1 MPIKDLK
8 FSPAKRLQLAEIDLT
23 LLTTVMVLLLFS
35 IFFIYTASSI
45 RAERLYEDSAFF
57 LKRQFVR
64 VLIALVVM
72 FCLIRVDYHRVL
84 LYSPPAYW
92 LALALLVFLL
102 FAPESWMIRGS
113 RRWIML
119 GPLQFQPSDFAKYA
133 LIFYLAGNL
142 TKPELDPENFVDGLL
157 PQLILIGAVVLSV
170 ALEPDFG
177 TALSIATIAFIMLF
191 IAGAKLGHLFLLLF
205 GAALTAVS
213 MLWRVAYQRGRVES
227 FLASMFGDA
236 EPAWQ
241 VRQSLISLGNGGLFG
256 VGLGQSKQKLLFLPD
271 PFTDFIMAIIG
282 EELGLIG
289 TLAVVLMFFIIIWRG
304 FHIAHRATDRAGKL
318 AAIGITSAIGLYAL
332 VNAGVVTH
340 TLPTTGIPL
349 PFISYGGSALMMN
362 LFGIGVLLNIS
373 QFTGN
378 RTANKNRVNMIP
390 VAGVKWFKERQ
401 RAKG

>member
-1 MPIKDLK
+1 MSIKDLK
-8 FSPAKRLQLAEIDLT
+8 SSPAKRLQLAEIDLT

-119 GPLQFQPSDFAKYA
+119 GAMQFQPSDFAKYA
-133 LIFYLAGNL
+133 LIFYLACNL
-142 TKPELDPENFVDGLL
+142 TKPDLDPENFVDGLL
-157 PQLILIGAVVLSV
+157 PQLILIGAVVLGV
-170 ALEPDFG
+170 ALEPDLG

-191 IAGAKLGHLFLLLF
+191 IAGAKLGHLFFLLF

-304 FHIAHRATDRAGKL
+304 FHIAHRVTDRAGKL

-373 QFTGN
+373 QFTGGH
-378 RTANKNRVNMIP
+378 AASKNRVNMIP
-390 VAGVKWFKERQ
+390 VTSVKWFRERK
-401 RAKG
+401 R

>member
-1 MPIKDLK
+1 MSIKDLK
-8 FSPAKRLQLAEIDLT
+8 ASPTKRLQLAEIDLT
-23 LLTTVMVLLLFS
+23 LFATIMMLLLLS
-35 IFFIYTASSI
+35 IFFIYTASSV

-57 LKRQFVR
+57 LKRQLLR
-64 VLIALVVM
+64 VAIALVIM
-72 FCLIRVDYHRVL
+72 FCLVRLDYHRVL
-84 LYSPPAYW
+84 SHAPSAYW
-92 LALALLVFLL
+92 LALALLIFLL

-119 GPLQFQPSDFAKYA
+119 GPIQFQPSEFAKYA

-142 TKPELDPENFVDGLL
+142 TKPGVDSENFVDGLL
-157 PQLILIGAVVLSV
+157 PQLILIGAVVLGV
-170 ALEPDFG
+170 ALEPDLG
-177 TALSIATIAFIMLF
+177 TALAIATIALIMLF
-191 IAGAKLGHLFLLLF
+191 VAGAKLGHLFFLIF
-205 GAALTAVS
+205 GAVLSAVS

-227 FLASMFGDA
+227 FVASMFGDA

-241 VRQSLISLGNGGLFG
+241 VRQSLIALGNGGWFG

-271 PFTDFIMAIIG
+271 PFTDFIMAIVG

-289 TLAVVLMFFIIIWRG
+289 TLAVIFMFFIIIWRG
-304 FHIAHRATDRAGKL
+304 FHIAHRAPDRAGKL
-318 AAIGITSAIGLYAL
+318 TAIGITSAIGLYAL

-349 PFISYGGSALMMN
+349 PFVSYGGSALMMN

-378 RTANKNRVNMIP
+378 RSAGKNHLKMIP
-390 VAGVKWFKERQ
+390 VAGVRWFKDRK
-401 RAKG
+401 RF

>member
-1 MPIKDLK
+1 MAIKDLK
-8 FSPAKRLQLAEIDLT
+8 SSPAKRLQFAEIDLT
-23 LLTTVMVLLLFS
+23 LLTAVMVLLLFS

-64 VLIALVVM
+64 LLIALVIM
-72 FCLIRVDYHRVL
+72 FCIVRVDYHRVL
-84 LYSPPAYW
+84 SYSPPAYW

-113 RRWIML
+113 RRWILL
-119 GPLQFQPSDFAKYA
+119 GPLQFQPSEFAKYA

-142 TKPELDPENFVDGLL
+142 TKPDLDAENFVDGLL
-157 PQLILIGAVVLSV
+157 PQLILIGAVVLGV
-170 ALEPDFG
+170 ALEPDLG
-177 TALSIATIAFIMLF
+177 TALSIAGVAFMMLF
-191 IAGAKLGHLFLLLF
+191 IAGAKLGHLFFLIF
-205 GAALTAVS
+205 GAVLAAIS

-289 TLAVVLMFFIIIWRG
+289 TLAVILMFFIIIWRG
-304 FHIAHRATDRAGKL
+304 FYIAHRAPDRAGKL
-318 AAIGITSAIGLYAL
+318 AAIGITSSVGLYAL
-332 VNAGVVTH
+332 INAGVVTH

-373 QFTGN
+373 QCTGN
-378 RTANKNRVNMIP
+378 RSAGKNHMKLIP
-390 VAGVKWFKERQ
+390 VAGVRWFKDRK
-401 RAKG
+401 R

>member
-1 MPIKDLK
+1 MKDLK
-8 FSPAKRLQLAEIDLT
+8 SSSAKRLQFSELDLILLA
-23 LLTTVMVLLLFS
+23 TVMVLLLFS
-35 IFFIYTASSI
+35 IFFIYTASSA

-57 LKRQFVR
+57 LKRQLVR
-64 VLIALVVM
+64 VAIALVIM
-72 FCLIRVDYHRVL
+72 FFIVHLDYHRVL
-84 LYSPPAYW
+84 QHSPPAYW
-92 LALALLVFLL
+92 LALALLIFLL

-119 GPLQFQPSDFAKYA
+119 GPIQFQPSEFAKYA

-142 TKPELDPENFVDGLL
+142 TKPDIDPENFVDGLL

-170 ALEPDFG
+170 AMEPDLG
-177 TALSIATIAFIMLF
+177 TALAIVTIAFILLF
-191 IAGAKLGHLFLLLF
+191 VAGARLGHLFFIIF
-205 GAALTAVS
+205 GAVLSAAS

-227 FLASMFGDA
+227 FIQSMFGDA

-271 PFTDFIMAIIG
+271 PFTDFIMAIVG

-289 TLAVVLMFFIIIWRG
+289 TLALILLFFIIIWRG
-304 FHIAHRATDRAGKL
+304 FHIAHRAPDRAGKL
-318 AAIGITSAIGLYAL
+318 TAIGVTAAIALYAL

-349 PFISYGGSALMMN
+349 PFVSYGGSALIMN

-373 QFTGN
+373 QFTSDRNAG
-378 RTANKNRVNMIP
+378 KNRLNMIP
-390 VAGVKWFKERQ
+390 IASVRWFRD
-401 RAKG
+401 RRR

>member
-1 MPIKDLK
+1 MSIKDLK
-8 FSPAKRLQLAEIDLT
+8 SSPAKRLQFAEIDLT

-64 VLIALVVM
+64 LLIALVIM
-72 FCLIRVDYHRVL
+72 FCIVRVDYHRVL
-84 LYSPPAYW
+84 AYSPPAYW

-119 GPLQFQPSDFAKYA
+119 GPMQFQPSEFAKYA

-142 TKPELDPENFVDGLL
+142 TKPELDAENFVDGLL
-157 PQLILIGAVVLSV
+157 PQLILIGAVVLGV
-170 ALEPDFG
+170 ALEPDLG
-177 TALSIATIAFIMLF
+177 TALSIATVAFIMLF
-191 IAGAKLGHLFLLLF
+191 IAGARLGHLFLLIF
-205 GAALTAVS
+205 GAVLAAVS

-227 FLASMFGDA
+227 FVAAMFGDA

-289 TLAVVLMFFIIIWRG
+289 TLAVILLFFIVIWRG
-304 FHIAHRATDRAGKL
+304 FHIAHRAPDRAGKL

-373 QFTGN
+373 QFTGH
-378 RTANKNRVNMIP
+378 RAAGKNHLKMIP
-390 VAGVKWFKERQ
+390 VASVRWFRDRKR
-401 RAKG
+401 